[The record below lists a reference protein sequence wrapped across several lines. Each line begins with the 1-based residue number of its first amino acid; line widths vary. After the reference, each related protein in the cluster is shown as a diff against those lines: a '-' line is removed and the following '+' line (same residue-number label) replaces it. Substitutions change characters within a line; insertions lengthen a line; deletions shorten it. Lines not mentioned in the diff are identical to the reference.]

1 MVSPTVNVV
10 RYSAL
15 AFGVAYGFYHRR
27 TLQEQHDQQKVEHA
41 LHERKR
47 LIAEAKDAWKRQNE
61 AKSSTVITDPAD
73 SRFDL
78 EKLLLSFE
86 ETS

>member
-15 AFGVAYGFYHRR
+15 AFGAVYGFYHRR
-27 TLQEQHDQQKVEHA
+27 TLQERHDQQKLEHA
-41 LHERKR
+41 IHDRKR
-47 LIAEAKDAWKRQNE
+47 LIAEAQEAWKRKNE
-61 AKSSTVITDPAD
+61 AKSSTDPED
-73 SRFDL
+73 PRFDL

-86 ETS
+86 KAT